1 MARPK
6 HKEFDLKARI
16 AKMIAAGFTPG
27 ASNAERDEGMAD
39 DDVSLQS
46 LPQRIQIILGII
58 KHQPVKATTMNYL
71 ILYDIE
77 KNKVRALIAK
87 YLLSQGCIRVQKSVF
102 LSHSNHKK
110 FDAIK
115 NTLAEINEIYEN
127 SDSIILI
134 PLNVSDARSMKLIG
148 KNVNIEQ
155 IIDPPN
161 TVFI

>member
-6 HKEFDLKARI
+6 HKEFDLKARV
-16 AKMIAAGFTPG
+16 AKLIAAGFTVG
-27 ASNAERDEGMAD
+27 NEGLQSVQEEEGMA
-39 DDVSLQS
+39 LKP
-46 LPQRIQIILGII
+46 LNERIQIILGII
-58 KHQPVKATTMNYL
+58 KKQPVKATTMNYL

-77 KNKVRALIAK
+77 KNKVRNLIAK
-87 YLLSQGCIRVQKSVF
+87 YLLAQGCIRVQKSVF
-102 LSHSNHKK
+102 LSHSTHEK

-127 SDSIILI
+127 KDSIILI